1 MGFSFTMDCLTNYIG
16 LRNCG
21 LPTPG
26 SNLYVNSLPG
36 MSTEL
41 ADKIANSEQTNFIG
55 VWEDVQLRSIMRL
68 KDDIINTMFEYVK
81 FNETVYQT
89 RKLLKSQPA
98 ELIPI
103 AAANEYRGAYFML
116 PEGKYSEYRLNE
128 LYIYSYQ
135 TVTTTLKAWDVNDGS
150 ELYSQS
156 IDLVPGLN
164 TITEIGQVFNLR
176 YRLLELFIGVDCSG
190 VTTIQTL
197 NDLYYWYDTDWACA
211 AQSQFG
217 YGGIRG
223 VFQIFPATYDPNLP
237 LTLGNL
243 NRTGIGKGVVIGA
256 EIGCSIDQFICD
268 NKKKLEQP
276 LLYLLGSETLFQK
289 LGSPRLNYWSSS
301 NLEQTDALR
310 AEFEKRYF
318 SNLKRVLNAIPLV
331 GESVCFNCEE
341 VAQVQ
346 TKGMLP

>member
-1 MGFSFTMDCLTNYIG
+1 MGFSYTMDCLTNYIG

-21 LPTPG
+21 LPAPDSG
-26 SNLYVNSLPG
+26 LHVNSLPG

-41 ADKIANSEQTNFIG
+41 ADKIANSEQVNFVG
-55 VWEDVQLRSIMRL
+55 VWEDIQLRSILRF
-68 KDDIINTMFEYVK
+68 KDDIINSMFEYVK

-89 RKLLKSQPA
+89 KRLLKSQPSA
-98 ELIPI
+98 LIPI
-103 AAANEYRGAYFML
+103 PAANEYRGAYFML

-128 LYIYSYQ
+128 LYVYSYE
-135 TVTTTLKAWDVNDGS
+135 TVTTTLKVWDVNDGS

-164 TITEIGQVFNLR
+164 TISDIGQVFNLK
-176 YRLLELFIGVDCSG
+176 YRILELFIGVDCSG

-197 NDLYYWYDTDWACA
+197 SDLYGWYNSDWACV
-211 AQSQFG
+211 AQSQCTG
-217 YGGIRG
+217 TRG
-223 VFQIFPATYDPNLP
+223 FFQILPATYDPTLP
-237 LTLGNL
+237 LNLTNL
-243 NRTGIGKGVVIGA
+243 NRSGIGKGVVIGA
-256 EIGCSIDQFICD
+256 EVGCSIDQFICD
-268 NKKKLEQP
+268 NKKKLVQP

-289 LGSPRLNYWSSS
+289 LGSPRMNYWAAS

-346 TKGMLP
+346 TKGMMP